1 MALLELL
8 LLAAIWGGSF
18 LFLRLC
24 APVLGALPLIELR
37 VGIAALALLPVLHSA
52 RRREQLRRHW
62 RPLAIVGLSNS
73 ALPFSLFAA
82 GAVHL
87 GAGYESILNATTPLW
102 AALLGALA
110 FGAAVS
116 RAQVLGLAIGLGG
129 VVLLV
134 AGQADTGPA
143 GSLFAAGF
151 VLLAPVSYGFAA
163 QYARRHLGQVDPVLT
178 AFASQGFA
186 ALMLALPAAALWP
199 AAAVPPVI
207 WAYVLALALLCT
219 AVAYALYFRLLVQ
232 VGAAYAA
239 SVTFLIPVFGMLWGR
254 LFLHEAITPAML
266 LGCAT
271 ILAGTALAG
280 GQWQRLL
287 RRRLA

>member
-37 VGIAALALLPVLHSA
+37 VGIAALALLPVLHSR

-62 RPLAIVGLSNS
+62 RALAIVGLSNS

-82 GAVHL
+82 GAEHL

-143 GSLFAAGF
+143 GSLFTAGF
-151 VLLAPVSYGFAA
+151 VLLAPLSYGFAA

-199 AAAVPPVI
+199 ATPVPPVI

-254 LFLHEAITPAML
+254 LFLHEAITLPML

-280 GQWQRLL
+280 GQWRRLL